1 MMIVVLQVKDEGKSC
16 GIFSAVNKDLLPGV
30 YLALSLHLEAV
41 LKYSCFNYK
50 LGVQALIC
58 PLRFGQELS

>member
-1 MMIVVLQVKDEGKSC
+1 MMTVVLQVKDEGKSC

-30 YLALSLHLEAV
+30 YLALSLRLEAV
-41 LKYSCFNYK
+41 LKYLRFNYK
-50 LGVQALIC
+50 SGVQALIC